1 MVTSH
6 VYFHIF
12 VSATTPSFTEFGEGK
27 DTFLHKNSGHLCH
40 VDTCLLL
47 WEKTEPTL
55 INQRAQ
61 ERDFKPH

>member
-1 MVTSH
+1 MVMSH

-12 VSATTPSFTEFGEGK
+12 VSATALSFTEFGEGK

-40 VDTCLLL
+40 VDTRLQL
-47 WEKTEPTL
+47 WEKTERTL

>member
-12 VSATTPSFTEFGEGK
+12 VSATALSFTEFGEGK

-40 VDTCLLL
+40 ADTCLQL